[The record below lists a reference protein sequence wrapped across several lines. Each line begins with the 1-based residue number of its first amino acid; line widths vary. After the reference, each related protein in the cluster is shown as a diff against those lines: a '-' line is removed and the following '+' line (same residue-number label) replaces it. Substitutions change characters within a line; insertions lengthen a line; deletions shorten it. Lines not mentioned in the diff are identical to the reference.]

1 MDLRTCIN
9 LISDVVANR
18 PMPIRE
24 LDQIYM
30 KHADMLL
37 QIEHISKWF
46 NGKNVVFIGDGD
58 AIALGLA
65 YLQANKELSDDV
77 DVNLM

>member
-1 MDLRTCIN
+1 MDLRKCIN
-9 LISDVVANR
+9 LISDIVANR

-46 NGKNVVFIGDGD
+46 ADRNVVFIGDGD

-65 YLQANKELSDDV
+65 YLQANNELA
-77 DVNLM
+77 